1 MKKVGIV
8 TIESENWGNRLQN
21 YALQKVIE
29 ECGMDVETIDRHHCK
44 KLMDKIKNNG
54 KIVAKYI
61 LGIKGKKFH
70 KFDKLINKSRH
81 YVGKDDAEE
90 NIEKYF
96 DYFIAGSDLL
106 WNPHFPFVGKCD
118 LLTFANKEQKVAYA
132 ASFGVENIPENKV
145 EEYSK
150 ALKDF
155 SAISMREEAGIKL
168 VNKLSG
174 VDAELVLDPTLLIKS
189 DEWRKISKKPFK
201 APKGKYCLIYSLGER
216 SWAFNN
222 RIQEIKKKN
231 ELELF
236 DIRRKNILGFDRCIG
251 PAEFLYLVDNAEII
265 LTDSFHAVVFSILF
279 HKNVENYK
287 RQGLNMN
294 SRIETLSKI
303 IGMDDYIGEN
313 ELVLDKN
320 TDYGKIDGL
329 LENERKKSIDFLK
342 KSLHCK

>member
-1 MKKVGIV
+1 
-8 TIESENWGNRLQN
+8 
-21 YALQKVIE
+21 
-29 ECGMDVETIDRHHCK
+29 
-44 KLMDKIKNNG
+44 
-54 KIVAKYI
+54 
-61 LGIKGKKFH
+61 
-70 KFDKLINKSRH
+70 
-81 YVGKDDAEE
+81 
-90 NIEKYF
+90 
-96 DYFIAGSDLL
+96 
-106 WNPHFPFVGKCD
+106 
-118 LLTFANKEQKVAYA
+118 
-132 ASFGVENIPENKV
+132 
-145 EEYSK
+145 
-150 ALKDF
+150 
-155 SAISMREEAGIKL
+155 MREEAGIKL